1 MLIERTRR
9 ATADLLNGDSDE
21 LSDNSDVS
29 TDVKVRD
36 LPNELDLV
44 EAALNEVMS
53 RLKMVPPAGWPVWD
67 GQSEVTTDND
77 IA

>member
-1 MLIERTRR
+1 MLIEQTRR
-9 ATADLLNGDSDE
+9 GAKEPRE
-21 LSDNSDVS
+21 LREFE
-29 TDVKVRD
+29 KVRD